1 MGTPDRALERALTNL
16 PAGPLLLA
24 LSGGLDS
31 TTLLDALARSPLA
44 RSRDLRAIHVDH
56 GLQAGSD
63 AWARQCASLCGALD
77 VPCVTVRVTVHG
89 GSEGAARDARYD
101 AIAGAMR
108 DGEIVL
114 TAHHADDQAETL
126 LLRLL
131 RGSGV
136 EGLAAMRPLRPFAR
150 GWLARPWLEVPRA
163 ALAAQARAHVLRWV
177 DDPSNA
183 RDDADRNYLRLAVM
197 PALRERWPEAAAL
210 LARSAAHAAGAAQC
224 VDERVALELAYM
236 QGGDPATLAF
246 AGLDA
251 LSPMLRGAVLR
262 AWLAANGC
270 DAPLR
275 AVREIESAVLAARAD
290 AEPSLRIGAFAV
302 RRYRELLYVG
312 RWREPL
318 PGGWRVAWN
327 GAMPL
332 ELPHDNGTLR
342 LEPSLPLALEVRARA
357 GGERIRV
364 AANRP
369 SQSVRTS
376 LQSLGVPP
384 WLRAEAPCTWLD
396 GELAAV
402 GDWLV
407 SAAFSQRL
415 ADAGSRL
422 VWER

>member
-1 MGTPDRALERALTNL
+1 MDTPDRALERALTGL

-31 TTLLDALARSPLA
+31 TTLLDALARSSPA
-44 RSRDLRAIHVDH
+44 RARGLRAIHVDH
-56 GLQAGSD
+56 GLQAQSGD
-63 AWARQCASLCGALD
+63 WARHCASLCAELD
-77 VPCVTVRVTVHG
+77 VPFESVRVSVAGT
-89 GSEGAARDARYD
+89 SEGAARDARYD
-101 AIAGAMR
+101 AIAGAMC
-108 DGEIVL
+108 DGEIVV
-114 TAHHADDQAETL
+114 TAQHADDQAETL

-136 EGLAAMRPLRPFAR
+136 EGIAAMRPLRAFAR
-150 GWLARPWLEVPRA
+150 GWLARPWLELPRST
-163 ALAAQARAHVLRWV
+163 LERQARARALRWV

-183 RDDADRNYLRLAVM
+183 RDDADRNYLRLAVL
-197 PALRERWPEAAAL
+197 PAMRERWPDAATL

-224 VDERVALELAYM
+224 VDERVALELASV
-236 QGGDPATLAF
+236 QGVDPATLAF
-246 AGLDA
+246 ERLATLA
-251 LSPMLRGAVLR
+251 PMLRGAVLR

-275 AVREIESAVLAARAD
+275 AVREIESAVLAARED
-290 AEPSLRIGAFAV
+290 AEPCLRIGAFAV
-302 RRYRELLYVG
+302 RRYRELLYVD

-327 GAMPL
+327 GATPL
-332 ELPHDNGTLR
+332 ELPHGNGTLR
-342 LEPSLPLALEVRARA
+342 LAPALPLALDVRARA

-384 WLRAEAPCTWLD
+384 WLRAAAPCTWLD

-407 SAAFSQRL
+407 SAAFSRRL